1 MNMKQK
7 PMHKEVL
14 LKQEYKPLSKEV
26 LLSIKKGDV
35 IERMLGF
42 SIPIYLKVQEVTN
55 DIIDC
60 GWTFDRHTGLEIDE
74 YISVTVSYISKV
86 LNEEEK
92 ATVKVKK

>member
-1 MNMKQK
+1 M
-7 PMHKEVL
+7 
-14 LKQEYKPLSKEV
+14 KQEYNPLSKEV
-26 LLSIKKGDV
+26 LHNIKKGDV
-35 IERMLGF
+35 IVRMLGF
-42 SIPIYLKVQEVTN
+42 AIPMNLVVQEVTE

-92 ATVKVKK
+92 SIVKVKN

>member
-1 MNMKQK
+1 MKQK
-7 PMHKEVL
+7 PVHKEVL
-14 LKQEYKPLSKEV
+14 LKQEYNPLSKEV
-26 LLSIKKGDV
+26 LHNIKKGDV

-42 SIPIYLKVQEVTN
+42 CIPMNLIVQEVTE